1 MVRGG
6 ITRVAK
12 ESASLDRCRDGFGYH
27 AFPRRRVVL
36 DALQDIARKNIQ
48 DGGIESHDAVDEVV
62 LQKVSIEVPQTV
74 RDLEILCRDENT
86 R

>member
-27 AFPRRRVVL
+27 AFPGRRVVL
-36 DALQDIARKNIQ
+36 DALQDVAGKNIQ
-48 DGGIESHDAVDEVV
+48 NGGIESHDAVDEVV
-62 LQKVSIEVPQTV
+62 LQKVCVEVPQAV
-74 RDLEILCRDENT
+74 RHLEILCRDEDPG
-86 R
+86 